1 MNSYNLSTILFNC
14 GNKEFEN
21 KNYTASL
28 RYYFDSKRTDYYTY
42 YNISA
47 YYYNIGINFYNN
59 DIYQKAIDNFN
70 NCLKY
75 ANDFSMRSDAE
86 YYIKQSKAYNLF
98 NYALENFNDEYYD
111 AAINYFSEAKNLFNI
126 ESMKNLCTLNIGHS
140 YYNKGNRLYKNANS
154 VLAYKNSIEMY
165 NIAKSYYKNTNDINN
180 CKNMI
185 DACNAYIYQIYA
197 KKKKILIIN
206 Y

>member
-1 MNSYNLSTILFNC
+1 MLLKILMMNIMML
-14 GNKEFEN
+14 
-21 KNYTASL
+21 
-28 RYYFDSKRTDYYTY
+28 
-42 YNISA
+42 
-47 YYYNIGINFYNN
+47 
-59 DIYQKAIDNFN
+59 
-70 NCLKY
+70 
-75 ANDFSMRSDAE
+75 
-86 YYIKQSKAYNLF
+86 
-98 NYALENFNDEYYD
+98 
-111 AAINYFSEAKNLFNI
+111 AINYFSEAKNLFNI

-140 YYNKGNRLYKNANS
+140 YYNKGNRLYKNAYS

-197 KKKKILIIN
+197 KKKK